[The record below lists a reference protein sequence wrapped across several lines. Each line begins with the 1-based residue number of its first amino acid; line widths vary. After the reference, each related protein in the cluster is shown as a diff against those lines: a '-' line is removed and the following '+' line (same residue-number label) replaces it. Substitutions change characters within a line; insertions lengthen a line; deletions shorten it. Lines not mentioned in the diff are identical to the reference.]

1 MNQYSFCTVGFDEL
15 FGKINFHGASDK
27 YVTVISAIQC
37 CTNFMIKL
45 QEIPRYLVKLAAVL
59 MLLYSDSHVSYTHI
73 PQFSPFFFLTGEN
86 VVSIFINLLTN
97 ARSSFQQAYKVPDC
111 IIPRKRRKI
120 QEPIFL
126 TSSFLKKKPGSW
138 YQEKGDTG
146 KWAKPSPLLCSSEQ
160 VSYSYRQVQKTRPI
174 PHSAP
179 GLTWQANLN
188 HGSCSSVCILKTG
201 AIGRPYSCDALTVS
215 LCN

>member
-1 MNQYSFCTVGFDEL
+1 
-15 FGKINFHGASDK
+15 
-27 YVTVISAIQC
+27 
-37 CTNFMIKL
+37 MIKL

-126 TSSFLKKKPGSW
+126 KSSFLKKS
-138 YQEKGDTG
+138 QEAGIRRREILVSGLNPVPYCAHLSRCRTATG
-146 KWAKPSPLLCSSEQ
+146 RCRKQDRYLILHQ
-160 VSYSYRQVQKTRPI
+160 VSLGKP
-174 PHSAP
+174 
-179 GLTWQANLN
+179 TWIMVPA
-188 HGSCSSVCILKTG
+188 V
-201 AIGRPYSCDALTVS
+201 
-215 LCN
+215 LCAF